1 MWVLGV
7 AVINVALLGV
17 CGTPF
22 RIDSP
27 LSVGSQAYLSIRD
40 IGQDRQVIVLP

>member
-1 MWVLGV
+1 M

-22 RIDSP
+22 HIDSP
-27 LSVGSQAYLSIRD
+27 LYVGPQAYLSVRD
-40 IGQDRQVIVLP
+40 IGQDRQVIVLS